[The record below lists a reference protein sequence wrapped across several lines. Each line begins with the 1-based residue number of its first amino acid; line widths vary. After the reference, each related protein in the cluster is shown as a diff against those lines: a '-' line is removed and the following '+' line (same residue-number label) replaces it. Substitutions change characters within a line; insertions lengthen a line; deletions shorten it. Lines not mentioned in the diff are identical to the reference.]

1 MIVNMGRVLRA
12 SSKSSPRL
20 LPVEDRL
27 PIRGLDLERLINLVR
42 LAVVASI
49 AVVTAIEQSRGE
61 AALPELAGT
70 GTLLGIF
77 VGLAFLQLFLAY
89 WPWDPRYSRI
99 LALVDVVV
107 VTAVLLGFVVRG
119 KPVWATGSQ
128 VVFLGYLLGLVLVG
142 LRGDPVLA
150 RRVAVVAFVGY
161 GAVLG
166 LAVFGWDLANHR
178 ADPIYG
184 TFRWDVQVLRL
195 GILCSCGVAVTYA
208 ARLAEMERTS
218 SRLDA
223 LTGVF
228 NRRFLDEYLTMM
240 VARAKRARQPLSMLM
255 VDLDGF
261 KRYNDTFGH
270 ETGDALLREVA
281 LSLAGAV
288 REDNV
293 VARYG
298 GDEFVVV
305 LPTTPGEVARQVATE
320 LCRLFTGE
328 VTVSV
333 GVACLGPSGGS
344 KRELLRAADEA
355 LYRAKKQGGGVV
367 VAG

>member
-1 MIVNMGRVLRA
+1 MVSASRA

-27 PIRGLDLERLINLVR
+27 PVRGLDLERLINLVR
-42 LAVVASI
+42 LAVVACI
-49 AVVTAIEQSRGE
+49 AIVTTVQQLLGGRP
-61 AALPELAGT
+61 LPELSGT
-70 GTLLGIF
+70 GTLLGLFI
-77 VGLAFLQLFLAY
+77 GLVFLQMFLAY
-89 WPWDPRYSRI
+89 LPWDQRYSRF
-99 LALVDVVV
+99 LALLDVVV
-107 VTAVLLGFVVRG
+107 VTAVLLNFAASGR
-119 KPVWATGSQ
+119 PLWATNSQ

-161 GAVLG
+161 GGVLA
-166 LAVFGWDLANHR
+166 LATHGWDLAR
-178 ADPIYG
+178 QPADALYG
-184 TFRWDVQVLRL
+184 SFRWDVQALRL
-195 GILCSCGVAVTYA
+195 GLLSFCGVAVTYA
-208 ARLAEMERTS
+208 AKLAEMERKS

-240 VARAKRARQPLSMLM
+240 VARAKRAKQPLSVLM

-261 KRYNDTFGH
+261 KQYNDTRGH
-270 ETGDALLREVA
+270 EKGDAMLREVA

-305 LPTTPGEVARQVATE
+305 LPATPGELARQVATD
-320 LCRLFTGE
+320 LCQLFTGE
-328 VTVSV
+328 ITVSV
-333 GVACLGPSGGS
+333 GVACLGPGGGS

-355 LYRAKKQGGGVV
+355 LYRAKRQGGGVA

>member
-1 MIVNMGRVLRA
+1 MNLSMVNVSRA

-20 LPVEDRL
+20 WPVEYRL

-49 AVVTAIEQSRGE
+49 AVVAAVQQFRGTP
-61 AALPELAGT
+61 ALPELAGT
-70 GTLLGIF
+70 GTLLGLF
-77 VGLAFLQLFLAY
+77 VGLVFLQLFLAY
-89 WPWDPRYSRI
+89 LPWDQRYTRF

-107 VTAVLLGFVVRG
+107 VTAVLLGFVWSG
-119 KPVWATGSQ
+119 KPLWATNSQ

-142 LRGDPVLA
+142 LRGDAVLA
-150 RRVAVVAFVGY
+150 RRVAVVALVGY

-166 LAVFGWDLANHR
+166 WATLGWDMAHHP
-178 ADPIYG
+178 ADPLYG
-184 TFRWDVQVLRL
+184 SFRWDVQVLRL
-195 GILCSCGVAVTYA
+195 GLLSFCGVAVTYA
-208 ARLAEMERTS
+208 ARLAEVERSS

-240 VARAKRARQPLSMLM
+240 VARAKRARQPLSVLM

-261 KRYNDTFGH
+261 KQYNDTLGH
-270 ETGDALLREVA
+270 EKGDEMLREVA

-305 LPTTPGEVARQVATE
+305 LPSTPGDVARQVAAE
-320 LCRLFTGE
+320 LCGLFTGE
-328 VTVSV
+328 ITVSV
-333 GVACLGPSGGS
+333 GVACLGPGGGS

-355 LYRAKKQGGGVV
+355 LYRAKKQGGGVAV
-367 VAG
+367 TG